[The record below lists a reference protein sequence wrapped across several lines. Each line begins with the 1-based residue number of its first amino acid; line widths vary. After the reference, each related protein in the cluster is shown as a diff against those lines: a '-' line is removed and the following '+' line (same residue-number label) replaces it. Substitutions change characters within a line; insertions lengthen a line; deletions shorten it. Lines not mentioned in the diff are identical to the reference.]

1 MALIRK
7 HKSQNRQRLGKF
19 FEVISED
26 TTQQIITK
34 NTDVVSNTKDLVDT
48 LKSKDISDLIL
59 NQENNNCDQET
70 TE

>member
-26 TTQQIITK
+26 TTQQINTK

>member
-34 NTDVVSNTKDLVDT
+34 NTDVVNNTKDLVDT

>member
-26 TTQQIITK
+26 TNQQINTK

>member
-7 HKSQNRQRLGKF
+7 RKSQNRQRLGKF
-19 FEVISED
+19 FEFISED

-34 NTDVVSNTKDLVDT
+34 NTDAVSNTKDLVDH
-48 LKSKDISDLIL
+48 LKSKDISDSIH